1 MQFKKIAIVG
11 KRGSEDIVSFVLSL
25 AHYLASSDKQ
35 IYIDCHE
42 EYNIFSTE
50 NYTCGQLI
58 EWLNELDLI
67 IVVGGDGTLLS
78 VARMVVDSGTPV
90 IGVNQG
96 RLGFMTDI
104 ASHEMIELV
113 NSIVVQAHY
122 TSEERSLI
130 YAEVVRSDKN
140 IYSSVALNDVV
151 ISRGAI
157 GNMIEFDISID
168 SQFVLSQKSD
178 GIIFSTPT
186 GSTAYSLAAG
196 GPILHPN
203 AHVFSMIPICPQSLT
218 NRPLVISDC
227 STVEFTLARENSTQI
242 HFDGQECFNLQ
253 LNDKVILKKYPK
265 TFKLVHPVGYNYYRT
280 LRKKLD
286 WSKRVS

>member
-1 MQFKKIAIVG
+1 MQFKKISIVG
-11 KRGSEDIVSFVLSL
+11 KQGSEHVSSFVLSL
-25 AHYLASSDKQ
+25 ANYLVSAQKQ

-42 EYNIFSTE
+42 DCKIYSTE
-50 NYTCGQLI
+50 NYTCGKLV

-67 IVVGGDGTLLS
+67 IVIGGDGTLLS
-78 VARMVVDSGTPV
+78 VARMVVDSNIPV
-90 IGVNQG
+90 IGINQG

-104 ASHEMIELV
+104 ASHEMIDFV
-113 NSIVVQAHY
+113 NNVVVQEHY
-122 TSEERSLI
+122 TVEDRSLI
-130 YAEVVRSDKN
+130 YAEVLRSDNN

-203 AHVFSMIPICPQSLT
+203 AHVFSIIPICPQSLT

-242 HFDGQECFNLQ
+242 HFDGQECFDLEI
-253 LNDKVILKKYPK
+253 NDKVILKKYPK
-265 TFKLVHPVGYNYYRT
+265 IFKLVHPVGYNYYRT
-280 LRKKLD
+280 LRRKLD